1 MYKKKYVMPFI
12 AMIIVCIAGGLL
24 VYPMINMSP
33 KDIKVG
39 ITTLDKGHKI
49 AQDYVDLGKN
59 VIESITETKSLGR
72 ESIVSAIDWEIYNS
86 EEKMRNDIKN
96 GKIYGGFVIPEN
108 FTELKTLSLAG
119 YSRLNDGIM
128 QISKGMSKVDDG
140 VNSFEKKLSAVPL
153 ALKSISDGI
162 VSMEAGLTKLD
173 NSIGS
178 KDSKNTLLYVA
189 NSVNQSIGGTDGKG
203 GINGIMENLRLNE
216 VSSAEIEIR
225 NALYAINTGNTSDAI
240 KAMTAA
246 QGYLNKTDGT
256 LKGISEYMKKLGE
269 GSQKVTMGLEEVK
282 RGSYSLKNG
291 ALEINGGL
299 KTFFQQ
305 SNNLVSA
312 SGSLSMATGQ
322 LDKSLSQISDTVSKL
337 VEGSKEQLKDP
348 NIQEKNTAGP
358 DTASIV
364 FILNQ
369 SKNTTIGTLME
380 YIMSAIS
387 AKSGIQF
394 EMEYISQLPPGM
406 GALYFGTCVFLFVY
420 IASYAAGVVI
430 SRSHSFKALSG
441 NKKRRAVL
449 LQLAY
454 IVGMAVCFGI
464 LITQIIVT
472 IGDTE
477 LPILNTTLFLTIASF
492 ALITLVAGSIDLFG
506 MAGMAIPLMMLV
518 LGLGTANLP
527 YEFLPEIWQKW
538 IYPWM
543 PLRIISDGIKK
554 VVYSDIGWWN
564 DMTAALIYV
573 IIVGIALILISAIK
587 PVRKKYKYKES

>member
-1 MYKKKYVMPFI
+1 
-12 AMIIVCIAGGLL
+12 
-24 VYPMINMSP
+24 
-33 KDIKVG
+33 
-39 ITTLDKGHKI
+39 
-49 AQDYVDLGKN
+49 
-59 VIESITETKSLGR
+59 
-72 ESIVSAIDWEIYNS
+72 
-86 EEKMRNDIKN
+86 
-96 GKIYGGFVIPEN
+96 
-108 FTELKTLSLAG
+108 
-119 YSRLNDGIM
+119 
-128 QISKGMSKVDDG
+128 
-140 VNSFEKKLSAVPL
+140 
-153 ALKSISDGI
+153 
-162 VSMEAGLTKLD
+162 
-173 NSIGS
+173 
-178 KDSKNTLLYVA
+178 
-189 NSVNQSIGGTDGKG
+189 
-203 GINGIMENLRLNE
+203 
-216 VSSAEIEIR
+216 
-225 NALYAINTGNTSDAI
+225 
-240 KAMTAA
+240 MTAA

-518 LGLGTANLP
+518 LGLGAANLP